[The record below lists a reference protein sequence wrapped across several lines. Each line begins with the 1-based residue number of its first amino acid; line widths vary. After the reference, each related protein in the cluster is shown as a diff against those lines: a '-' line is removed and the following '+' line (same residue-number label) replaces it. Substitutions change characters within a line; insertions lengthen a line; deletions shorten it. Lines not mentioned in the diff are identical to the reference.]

1 MWVRGADTI
10 IQAQDEGVNFLLV
23 RYEDLVS
30 RQKEEMTRVLDYLGF
45 DPDGYDFAAAG
56 NLPVKGS
63 SVFGRLADGVHWNP
77 VEKDETFQPLKR
89 FEHWTGKQHARFEWL
104 AGEQLVRL
112 GYAPNAEAT
121 LVSDLINRARDA
133 CRPHPSLRKRAQK
146 EASSS

>member
-1 MWVRGADTI
+1 M
-10 IQAQDEGVNFLLV
+10 
-23 RYEDLVS
+23 
-30 RQKEEMTRVLDYLGF
+30 
-45 DPDGYDFAAAG
+45 
-56 NLPVKGS
+56 LP
-63 SVFGRLADGVHWNP
+63 RI
-77 VEKDETFQPLKR
+77 EDETFQPLKR